1 MNIDGKEY
9 TIISIMIVVIG
20 VIGDVPTFV
29 EVSQKKVV
37 HIVFSYSQL
46 ITAFAQPPHQAFHF
60 GFICCV

>member
-29 EVSQKKVV
+29 EVSQ
-37 HIVFSYSQL
+37 
-46 ITAFAQPPHQAFHF
+46 
-60 GFICCV
+60 